1 MGLQESDAAEHMKL
15 NCTCFDEWYGH
26 NKNWDFMLEFLVFL
40 TSHMQSNSRV
50 YQFLFHTLLN
60 KTLCDPPLATFPTA
74 AQILPCPP
82 PHLYFTILQLFWLPM
97 FLKLVQQPLD
107 SELLHL
113 LFHLPGTLSPNIH
126 MNFFLISFPCSNVT
140 AVSFL
145 FFLFWIIFMV
155 LEIWIFHPLRK

>member
-82 PHLYFTILQLFWLPM
+82 HPTFTLLYFNCSDFLCFSNLSSSLLTQNSCTCFSIYLELFP
-97 FLKLVQQPLD
+97 Q
-107 SELLHL
+107 
-113 LFHLPGTLSPNIH
+113 
-126 MNFFLISFPCSNVT
+126 
-140 AVSFL
+140 
-145 FFLFWIIFMV
+145 IF
-155 LEIWIFHPLRK
+155 I